1 MDKDSTF
8 RLLNIISTLDNRI
21 VTEAMAESWATV
33 LSGTTFEDAM
43 ERVGNFFRSGITRRL
58 TVQDVVTPDVQPEDN
73 AWMDRSSHS
82 KPLPHV
88 RYEQLIQSG
97 HDRVQALVHMQGE
110 GYELTPSER
119 DFVYPEGRGG
129 KQKWPNE

>member
-58 TVQDVVTPDVQPEDN
+58 TVQDVVTPDEQPDDN
-73 AWMDRSSHS
+73 AWMDRSHERPSAGE
-82 KPLPHV
+82 
-88 RYEQLIQSG
+88 RYATLREVDGKS
-97 HDRVQALVHMQGE
+97 RPEALYAMGRE
-110 GYELTPSER
+110 GYILSTDEAALILGDEPTA
-119 DFVYPEGRGG
+119 
-129 KQKWPNE
+129 